1 MDHLPYFHIF
11 LIYITYG
18 YPTKTFAP
26 SHGIRWGNP
35 LSQLLFRLIV
45 EGSDWS
51 IKSMIWENSMKGIRL
66 DGKVASHLQFIDDTL
81 LFGILSLHEVEEI
94 NSILE

>member
-1 MDHLPYFHIF
+1 M
-11 LIYITYG
+11 
-18 YPTKTFAP
+18 KTFAP

-45 EGSDWS
+45 EGLGRS
-51 IKSMIWENSMKGIRL
+51 IKSMIWENSMKGIML
-66 DGKVASHLQFIDDTL
+66 DKKIASDLQFIDDTL
-81 LFGILSLHEVEEI
+81 LFGTPSVHEAQEI

>member
-45 EGSDWS
+45 EGSGRS
-51 IKSMIWENSMKGIRL
+51 IKYMIWENSMKGIRL
-66 DGKVASHLQFIDDTL
+66 DEKVASHLQFVDDTL
-81 LFGILSLHEVEEI
+81 LFGTPLVHEVQEI